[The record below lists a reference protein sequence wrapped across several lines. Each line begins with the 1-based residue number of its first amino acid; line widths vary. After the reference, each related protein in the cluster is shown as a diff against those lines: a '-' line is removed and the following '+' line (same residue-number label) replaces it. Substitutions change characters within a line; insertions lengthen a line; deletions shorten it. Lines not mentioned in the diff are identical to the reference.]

1 MGRRSW
7 GGGGSVFA
15 SGSVRVFTVA
25 GRYSLSG
32 SGAKTLLIS
41 GDPPD
46 RGTAT
51 PDHALSG

>member
-1 MGRRSW
+1 MRR
-7 GGGGSVFA
+7 GGSVFA

-32 SGAKTLLIS
+32 SGAKAWLIS

-46 RGTAT
+46 RGMAT